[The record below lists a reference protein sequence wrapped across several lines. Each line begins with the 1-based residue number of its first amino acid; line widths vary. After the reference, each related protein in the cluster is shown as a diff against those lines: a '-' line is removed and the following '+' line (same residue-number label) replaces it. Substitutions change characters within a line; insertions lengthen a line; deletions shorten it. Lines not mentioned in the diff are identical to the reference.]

1 MCARPIWL
9 PQVCRICKAYTA
21 GSLES
26 AQGNTM
32 TETRGKTIHVT
43 KDVHDRL
50 SARGKFKD
58 SYNDIIRRL
67 LDDADLHLEGEDT
80 GEEESS
86 Q

>member
-1 MCARPIWL
+1 MCARPICL
-9 PQVCRICKAYTA
+9 PQFCSVCNAYTA
-21 GSLES
+21 DTLDS
-26 AQGNTM
+26 AQGNAM

-50 SARGKFKD
+50 TARGKFKD
-58 SYNDIIRRL
+58 SYNDIIKRRL
-67 LDDADLHLEGEDT
+67 DGADLHMEGEAP

>member
-1 MCARPIWL
+1 
-9 PQVCRICKAYTA
+9 
-21 GSLES
+21 
-26 AQGNTM
+26 M

>member
-9 PQVCRICKAYTA
+9 PQVCRVCKAYTA